1 MGRSEAI
8 GSGVRNLYKYTPL
21 YSEGGQPVLF
31 EADVFRIE
39 IPLTRQAASEQKEKT
54 ELSERERTINEAIL
68 KNRSITVDEM
78 ALMLN
83 VSRRTILRD
92 LKSLKK
98 KRRLSFSKSSS
109 IWILS

>member
-54 ELSERERTINEAIL
+54 ELSERERAINDAIM
-68 KNRSITVDEM
+68 KDRHISVDDM
-78 ALMLN
+78 AALFN

-92 LKSLKK
+92 IQSLKK
-98 KRRLSFSKSSS
+98 KRRLSFSKSGSR
-109 IWILS
+109 WILS